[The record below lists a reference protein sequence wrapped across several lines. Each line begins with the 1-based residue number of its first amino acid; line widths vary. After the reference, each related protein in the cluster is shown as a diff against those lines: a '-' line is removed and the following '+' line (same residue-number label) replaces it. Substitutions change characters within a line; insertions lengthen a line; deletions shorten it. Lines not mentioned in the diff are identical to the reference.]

1 VPGSEAS
8 VARPAAAQAE
18 AARAAE
24 RAYRR
29 ARAGEAA
36 FTVTRVAVLGLYLVF
51 VVVPI
56 AWLFV
61 NSVKI
66 PLEWLATPPVIV
78 PSEVTGGNY
87 GELFERNSSVPLA
100 LGNSIVITVAATAIS
115 VLVGSLAAYSF
126 THLRWRLVP
135 ILAGLVLLVG
145 LYPKITAVI
154 PYFVIVNTLGLL
166 DTQISIIV
174 AFVGLTLP
182 QTVWVMMVF
191 FNEIPPEIERSAML
205 DGCGPWRRFFRVVL
219 PLAAPGLAVA
229 AIMSALLCWVE
240 FMIASSLAITDA
252 TTLPVVVSSFIQ
264 DKGTRW
270 GPMAALAVVTVV
282 PVIVF
287 ALAVQRYLVRGLTL
301 GAVKG

>member
-1 VPGSEAS
+1 VQGSEAS
-8 VARPAAAQAE
+8 VAQPAARQA
-18 AARAAE
+18 AARAAA

-56 AWLFV
+56 VWLFV

-78 PSEVTGGNY
+78 PTEVTDGNY
-87 GELFERNSSVPLA
+87 RELFARNSAVPLA

-135 ILAGLVLLVG
+135 ILAGLVLLIG

-166 DTQISIIV
+166 DTQIAIII

-191 FNEIPPEIERSAML
+191 FNEIPREIERSAML

-252 TTLPVVVSSFIQ
+252 TTLPVVVSSYIQ

-270 GPMAALAVVTVV
+270 GPMAALAMVTIV

>member
-1 VPGSEAS
+1 VPGSDVN
-8 VARPAAAQAE
+8 VARPALRVE
-18 AARAAE
+18 A

-36 FTVTRVAVLGLYLVF
+36 FTATRVAVIGVYLIF

-56 AWLFV
+56 VWLLV

-78 PSEVTGGNY
+78 PSEVTGANY
-87 GELFERNSSVPLA
+87 HELFADPNSPVPLA
-100 LGNSIVITVAATAIS
+100 LGNSIVITVAATVIS
-115 VLVGSLAAYSF
+115 VLVGSLAAYSL
-126 THLRWRLVP
+126 THLRWRIVP
-135 ILAGLVLLVG
+135 ILAGLVLLIG

-166 DTQISIIV
+166 DTQIAIII

-191 FNEIPPEIERSAML
+191 FNEIPREIEQSAML

-252 TTLPVVVSSFIQ
+252 TTLPVIVSSYIQ
-264 DKGTRW
+264 DKGLRW
-270 GPMAALAVVTVV
+270 GPMAALAMITIV

>member
-1 VPGSEAS
+1 M
-8 VARPAAAQAE
+8 ARPAAGQAE

-36 FTVTRVAVLGLYLVF
+36 FTVTRVAVLGVYLVF

-56 AWLFV
+56 VWLFV

-78 PSEVTGGNY
+78 PSEVTGANY
-87 GELFERNSSVPLA
+87 EELFARNSSVPLA